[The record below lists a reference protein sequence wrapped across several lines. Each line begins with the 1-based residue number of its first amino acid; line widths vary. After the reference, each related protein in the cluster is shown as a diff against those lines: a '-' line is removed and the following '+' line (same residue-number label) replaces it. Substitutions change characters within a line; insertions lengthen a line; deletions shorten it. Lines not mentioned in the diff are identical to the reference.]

1 MSIFKGIIKLFFLFF
16 IILTILLIYYLSPT
30 GLSSKQ
36 IIFTIPLNTEQDTI
50 VHMLRKDNFIHS
62 EKVFNIVSGLT
73 NFPGTVEPGSYL
85 LSHNMNALQIT
96 NTLLFHPYQKWIVL
110 VPGLRLD
117 QTAERLAK
125 KFNWDKTHL
134 QDFLKN
140 ANEGYMYPDTY
151 LLNVDYTGKEVA
163 QRLISNFNDHLIP
176 QMQKDL
182 LSQNVRIDTAV
193 KIASLIERESGG
205 DSDKAL
211 IAGIIWNRLDQN
223 MKLQIDATVQY
234 AIGTPAD
241 WWPHV
246 TPQDLT
252 VNSLYNT
259 YIIRKLPPGPI
270 DSPGLSSIKAA
281 IYPAQTD
288 CLFYLH
294 DHNKQIHC
302 AKTYEEHLKNI
313 EEYLQ

>member
-1 MSIFKGIIKLFFLFF
+1 MAFFKGLIKLLLLSAAL
-16 IILTILLIYYLSPT
+16 IIMISLYYISPT
-30 GLSSKQ
+30 GFSGERER
-36 IIFTIPLNTEQDTI
+36 FTIPLDAGQETI
-50 VHMLRKDNFIHS
+50 VRSLRRGNYIHS
-62 EKVFNIVSGLT
+62 EKVFYIITGLM
-73 NFPGTVEPGSYL
+73 NFPGTIEPGSYL
-85 LSHNMNALQIT
+85 LSHNMNVFQIAD
-96 NTLLFHPYQKWIVL
+96 TLLFHPYQKWIVL

-117 QTAERLAK
+117 QTAERLAA
-125 KFNWDKTHL
+125 KFDWDKTHF

-140 ANEGYMYPDTY
+140 AKEGYMYPDTY

-163 QRLISNFNDHLIP
+163 QRMISNFNDHFDS

-182 LSQNVRIDTAV
+182 TTQNVRNDTAI
-193 KIASLIERESGG
+193 KIASMIERESGG
-205 DSDKAL
+205 DSDKTL
-211 IAGIIWNRLDQN
+211 IAGIIWNRLDTG

-241 WWPHV
+241 WWPRV

-252 VNSLYNT
+252 IDSPYNT
-259 YIIRKLPPGPI
+259 YIIRGLPPGPI
-270 DSPGLSSIKAA
+270 DNPGLSSIKAA

-313 EEYLQ
+313 EEYL